1 MKTKNDIQKY
11 GPGEWNY
18 KIVNDDV
25 DFVVCN
31 FKQAGKGL

>member
-1 MKTKNDIQKY
+1 METKDDIQKY
-11 GPGEWNY
+11 CPSEWNY

-25 DFVVCN
+25 DFVVRN